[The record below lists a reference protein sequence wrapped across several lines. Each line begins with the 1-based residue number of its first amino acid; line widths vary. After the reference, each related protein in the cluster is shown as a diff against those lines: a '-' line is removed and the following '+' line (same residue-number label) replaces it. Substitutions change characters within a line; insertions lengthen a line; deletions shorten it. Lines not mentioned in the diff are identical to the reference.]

1 MSLQTSESNATDKW
15 DHTSEMVR
23 SRIAGVAPETK
34 KYLDDVLIHIL
45 EHPGVEHKFLNFYR
59 ENKLTKEQEK
69 KLFSECFYF
78 FQYLPFY
85 ITGMA
90 IKTRDEHILR
100 EIVLNVHDEVGHNVT
115 HSTIYRKFM
124 ESIGMDYEEVLAYQP
139 LEVTKN
145 LNDGIRKLYTECSI
159 EKSLG
164 ALYADETMSSIM
176 VSKLNDGLKNQ
187 GHDALAR
194 SFWEMHIEVE
204 IGHSNSVFN
213 AIAPYVHSDDA
224 KKEFEE
230 GVNGFLYLLED
241 YWNGVEHLLTEKVS

>member
-1 MSLQTSESNATDKW
+1 MSLQTVESNATDKW
-15 DHTSEMVR
+15 DNTPQQVR
-23 SRIAGVAPETK
+23 SREAGVAPEIK
-34 KYLDDVLIHIL
+34 KYLDDIL
-45 EHPGVEHKFLNFYR
+45 VGILAHAGVEHKFLNYYR
-59 ENKLTKEQEK
+59 ENKLSDLQQKQ
-69 KLFSECFYF
+69 LYSECFYF

-90 IKTRDEHILR
+90 NKTRDENILR
-100 EIVLNVHDEVGHNVT
+100 EIVLNVYDEVGHKIT
-115 HSTIYRKFM
+115 HSSIYKSFM
-124 ESIGMDYEEVLAYQP
+124 SKLDIDYDEVLSYQP
-139 LEVTKN
+139 LEVTKK

-187 GHDALAR
+187 GHDALVR

-213 AIAPYVHSDDA
+213 AIAPYVHSPET

-230 GVNGFLYLLED
+230 GVNEFLSLLED
-241 YWNGVEHLLTEKVS
+241 YWNGVEKLLAN